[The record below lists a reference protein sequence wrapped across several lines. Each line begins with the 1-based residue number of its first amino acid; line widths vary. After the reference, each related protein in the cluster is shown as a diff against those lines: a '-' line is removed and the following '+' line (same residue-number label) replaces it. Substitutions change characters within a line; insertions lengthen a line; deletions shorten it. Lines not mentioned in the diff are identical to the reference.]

1 VTAEPP
7 VLEGDDQESATLPS
21 PRVALA
27 EPGTPAVVR
36 GVEVTV
42 LDTALVPTTLVE
54 DTLKS

>member
-1 VTAEPP
+1 M
-7 VLEGDDQESATLPS
+7 LEGDDQESATLPS
-21 PRVALA
+21 PGVALA

-42 LDTALVPTTLVE
+42 LHTALVPTTLVE